1 MAYNSETTDIL
12 NDLIKINNDR
22 IEGYEKAIKD
32 SQTDT
37 VYDELFNRMIQQ
49 SRIIRQELSSEIR
62 RMGGESETDST
73 TNSGKIYRA
82 WMDVKSAFTG
92 KSEKSALELCEFGED
107 AAQKAYE
114 EALSSED
121 IPIETREL
129 LLRQKN
135 ELKESHD
142 IIKAERDMY
151 KEIS

>member
-1 MAYNSETTDIL
+1 MAYNSETTDVL
-12 NDLIKINNDR
+12 NDLIKINNER

-49 SRIIRQELSSEIR
+49 SSIIRQELSNEIR
-62 RMGGESETDST
+62 RMGGESETDGT

>member
-1 MAYNSETTDIL
+1 MAYNSETTDVL
-12 NDLIKINNDR
+12 NVIKINNDR

-32 SQTDT
+32 SQPDT
-37 VYDELFNRMIQQ
+37 NYDELFNRMIQQ
-49 SRIIRQELSSEIR
+49 SSIIRQELSNEIR
-62 RMGGESETDST
+62 RMGGESATDGT
-73 TNSGKIYRA
+73 TNSGKIYRT

-121 IPIETREL
+121 ISNETREL
-129 LLRQKN
+129 LSRQKN

>member
-1 MAYNSETTDIL
+1 
-12 NDLIKINNDR
+12 
-22 IEGYEKAIKD
+22 
-32 SQTDT
+32 
-37 VYDELFNRMIQQ
+37 
-49 SRIIRQELSSEIR
+49 
-62 RMGGESETDST
+62 MGGESETDST
-73 TNSGKIYRA
+73 TNSGKIYRT

-121 IPIETREL
+121 ISNETREL
-129 LLRQKN
+129 LSRQKN